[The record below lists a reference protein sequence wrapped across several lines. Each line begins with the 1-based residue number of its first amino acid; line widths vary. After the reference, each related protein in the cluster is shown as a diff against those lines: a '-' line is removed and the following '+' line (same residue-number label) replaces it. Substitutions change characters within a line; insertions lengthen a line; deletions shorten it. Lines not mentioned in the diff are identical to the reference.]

1 LLSIPGIGPVLSR
14 WALTL
19 LQQGQR
25 FSSAAQFAAYL
36 GLIPSEHRSGE
47 TVYQRPQLSKTG
59 PGHLRAKFYMAAMV
73 AVRYNPVI
81 RAHYERLLQR
91 GKSKMSALGGAM
103 RKLAHICFGV
113 IKNQTNFQTQT
124 PQEA

>member
-1 LLSIPGIGPVLSR
+1 
-14 WALTL
+14 
-19 LQQGQR
+19 
-25 FSSAAQFAAYL
+25 
-36 GLIPSEHRSGE
+36 
-47 TVYQRPQLSKTG
+47 
-59 PGHLRAKFYMAAMV
+59 MAAMV